1 MILYL
6 LHFFKG
12 VLKISVTGAYLERFF
27 NLCAQ
32 NNIGVWNIS
41 KKGLDEVHLNILTED
56 YARLQKII
64 SNSKC
69 SSKIIKKSGLPYVLS
84 KIKTR
89 YALILGFFAVF
100 ATYYVLTNYL
110 FAIEITGTD
119 KTAMIYDALEQNN
132 IKIGTKLSEIDATS
146 AKNNIILENDEIL
159 WMAINLKGNM
169 ATVEVYERDET
180 PEIVAKDVACDIV
193 ADKTGL
199 IDTIEVLAG
208 EKVVDVG
215 HTFLEGDVLV
225 SSEVV
230 NYPQVEDITQR
241 YVHSIANIK
250 ASIWYKLTRILP
262 SEIYTK
268 DYTGEQITNYS
279 LIFGKKA
286 INLYKSTSN
295 DYAFYDKI
303 VSVSKIT
310 LSASVTIPIYLKAEQ
325 YIEYEPNL
333 ATINSDVAFTL
344 LEQNLLKSL
353 NEHID
358 GDIIKTTQTN
368 TDQNNII
375 SINMDIETLENIGV
389 EKER

>member
-6 LHFFKG
+6 LNFCKG

-27 NLCAQ
+27 NLCAL
-32 NNIGVWNIS
+32 NNISVWNIS
-41 KKGLDEVHLNILTED
+41 KHGLDEVHLNILIED
-56 YARLQKII
+56 YTRLQKII
-64 SNSKC
+64 SNAKC
-69 SSKIIKKSGLPYVLS
+69 SSSVIKKSGLPYVLS

-100 ATYYVLTNYL
+100 ATYFVLTNYL
-110 FAIEITGTD
+110 FAIEVIGTD

-132 IKIGTKLSEIDATS
+132 IKIGTKLSEINANEVR
-146 AKNNIILENDEIL
+146 NNIILDNDEIL

-180 PEIVAKDVACDIV
+180 PEIISKDVACDII

-215 HTFLEGDVLV
+215 HTFLEGDILV

-250 ASIWYKLTRILP
+250 ASIWYHITRILP
-262 SEIYTK
+262 SEIYSK
-268 DYTGEQITNYS
+268 DYTGAQIKNYS

-286 INLYKSTSN
+286 INLFKSTSN
-295 DYAFYDKI
+295 EYAFYDKI
-303 VSVSKIT
+303 ISVRKIT
-310 LSASVTIPIYLKAEQ
+310 LSPSVTIPIYLKTEQ
-325 YIEYEPNL
+325 YIEYEPQL
-333 ATINSDVAFTL
+333 ANINSDVGFSM

-358 GDIIKTTQTN
+358 GDIVKNSQIYN
-368 TDQNNII
+368 DENNII
-375 SINMDIETLENIGV
+375 SIQMDIETLENIGV